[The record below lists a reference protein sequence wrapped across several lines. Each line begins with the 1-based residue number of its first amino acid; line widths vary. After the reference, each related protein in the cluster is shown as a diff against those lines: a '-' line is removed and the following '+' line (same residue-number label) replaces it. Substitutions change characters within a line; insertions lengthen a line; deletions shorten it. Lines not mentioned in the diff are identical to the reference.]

1 MVALKHQMRMLAF
14 AGASMLLATASPAA
28 AHKDHNA
35 LGAGPGPANAEA
47 QPAPADVEAP
57 PAAPTASRGEEN
69 AATMHENMAMGHEM
83 AAEAHEEAAEESKT
97 FAQRLVSWLGRL
109 HTLVI
114 HFPIAMFVGALG
126 VELFGLWRRDARYQ
140 SAAHVMLMVGA
151 VGAIVAA
158 FLGWFAGGFYLT
170 DRNQVLM
177 LHRWLGTAIAV
188 AGFGLL
194 YLSAT
199 ARRSPEKPR
208 TIYWVALAVMT
219 IAIAI
224 QGYIGGSFMHGG
236 MSHMAF

>member
-1 MVALKHQMRMLAF
+1 MKQRMRTIALAVAASLMA
-14 AGASMLLATASPAA
+14 AGSPAA

-35 LGAGPGPANAEA
+35 LGAGPGSAV
-47 QPAPADVEAP
+47 VEAK
-57 PAAPTASRGEEN
+57 PAQATAPLDEGN
-69 AATMHENMAMGHEM
+69 VDNMHENMAMGHEM
-83 AAEAHEEAAEESKT
+83 AAEAHEEAADENKT
-97 FAQRLVSWLGRL
+97 FSQRLVSWLGRL

-126 VELFGLWRRDARYQ
+126 VELFGLWRRNDRYQ

-151 VGAIVAA
+151 LGAVVAA

-170 DRNQVLM
+170 DRNQILM

-236 MSHMAF
+236 MRHMAF